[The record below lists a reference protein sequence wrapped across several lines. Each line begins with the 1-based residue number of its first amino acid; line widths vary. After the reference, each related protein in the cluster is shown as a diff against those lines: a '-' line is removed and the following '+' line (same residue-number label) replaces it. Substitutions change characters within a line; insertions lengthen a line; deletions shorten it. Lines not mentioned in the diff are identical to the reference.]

1 MRRTTGRR
9 TVWPGMLAILA
20 LLVAAPLAAQQDAID
35 AGQPRITS
43 PYRWINRALRIG
55 VFGGRLETN
64 RGTMGFGPGPAFYGG
79 LGFRARVSS
88 PLSVE
93 VRAGYGKSDLAVIDP
108 RLPDGPAAVDT
119 VSTRWGFI
127 AAGLQFALTGQ
138 RTWHRL
144 QPYVLLMGGFL
155 RGFDKPVSPAL
166 SDAADAPFRYRIG
179 TMPVLEPGLGFE
191 WQPVERIGV
200 GFEARDFL
208 MHLKAPPGFFRQDV
222 LDRIDQLGL
231 PAPNDTQW
239 AHNLSL
245 TLTVWRYF

>member
-1 MRRTTGRR
+1 MRRTSGSRI
-9 TVWPGMLAILA
+9 VWAGMVAVLA
-20 LLVAAPLAAQQDAID
+20 LLVAGPLAAQQGGSAS
-35 AGQPRITS
+35 GQPSITS

-55 VFGGRLETN
+55 VFGGRLETS
-64 RGTMGFGPGPAFYGG
+64 RGTTGFGPGPAYFGG
-79 LGFRARVSS
+79 LDFRARVSS

-108 RLPDGPAAVDT
+108 RLPDGPAPVDT

-127 AAGLQFALTGQ
+127 EAGLQFALTGQ
-138 RTWHRL
+138 RTWHRF
-144 QPYVLLMGGFL
+144 QPYVLIMGGFL

-166 SDAADAPFRYRIG
+166 SDPTDAPFRYTIG
-179 TMPVLEPGLGFE
+179 TMPVLQPGVGFE
-191 WQPVERIGV
+191 WQPADRIGV
-200 GFEARDFL
+200 GFEARDLL

-239 AHNLSL
+239 THNLSL